1 MSTIPLKHTAKLG
14 DILFYS
20 NTDFPEGYLPMADLP
35 ALAAGSAELP
45 GVQAGDVD
53 FFIYDEDG
61 SATWEVQKALMP
73 VEEATAADEYKDCKE
88 GTILATFRPT
98 GTDLNFITTRNKQF
112 FDAQVISQSVMAYC
126 HRVNPAAFTKREARH
141 GLFKIIETELLR
153 TEPFDQAAA
162 DSLDGV
168 LK

>member
-1 MSTIPLKHTAKLG
+1 MSSIPLKHTPKL
-14 DILFYS
+14 DALLFYS
-20 NTDFPEGYLPMADLP
+20 DTEFPEGYLPLADLP

-73 VEEATAADEYKDCKE
+73 VEEVTAAEYEGCKE

-98 GTDLNFITTRNKQF
+98 GTDLNFITTKNKQF
-112 FDAQVISQSVMAYC
+112 FDAQVISQSVMEYC
-126 HRVNPAAFTKREARH
+126 HRVNPAAFTKRAARH
-141 GLFKIIETELLR
+141 GLFKIIETDLLR
-153 TEPFDQAAA
+153 TEPFDQAGH
-162 DSLDGV
+162 DTLNEE

>member
-1 MSTIPLKHTAKLG
+1 MSSIPLKHTAKL
-14 DILFYS
+14 DALLFYS
-20 NTDFPEGYLPMADLP
+20 DTEFPEVYLPLAHLP

-45 GVQAGDVD
+45 GVQACDAD
-53 FFIYDEDG
+53 FFIFDETG
-61 SATWEVQKALMP
+61 LETNEVL
-73 VEEATAADEYKDCKE
+73 VNLEATEADNEYEGCKE

-98 GTDLNFITTRNKQF
+98 GTDLNFITTKNKQF
-112 FDAQVISQSVMAYC
+112 FDAQVISQSVMEYC

-153 TEPFDQAAA
+153 TEPFDQAGHDA
-162 DSLDGV
+162 LNEE

>member
-20 NTDFPEGYLPMADLP
+20 NTDFPEGYLPLADLP

-53 FFIYDEDG
+53 FFIFDETG
-61 SATWEVQKALMP
+61 LETNEVLVNLELA
-73 VEEATAADEYKDCKE
+73 EADDKYEGCKE

-98 GTDLNFITTRNKQF
+98 GTDLNFITTKNKQF
-112 FDAQVISQSVMAYC
+112 FGAQVISQSVMEYC

-141 GLFKIIETELLR
+141 GLFKIIETEMLR
-153 TEPFDQAAA
+153 TEPFDQAGHDA
-162 DSLDGV
+162 LNEE